1 MREIFSEAIKYPG
14 YYIHYHT
21 LKTQNTILRTWFT
34 DFEIP
39 EIYFYHELS
48 KRTEDTFRAYFGTYT
63 HPKIGGTL
71 EYLQSRGTCFV
82 QTVTTSYLILTLILK
97 Y

>member
-1 MREIFSEAIKYPG
+1 MKCPLPHFN
-14 YYIHYHT
+14 
-21 LKTQNTILRTWFT
+21 KTRNKISATWLM

-48 KRTEDTFRAYFGTYT
+48 KRTEDTFRAHFGTYT
-63 HPKIGGTL
+63 HPKISGTL

-82 QTVTTSYLILTLILK
+82 QTVILLPQII
-97 Y
+97 